1 MKSFL
6 STIASVLLLFN
17 GFGALYGG
25 WNLITHPDG
34 STLGMS
40 VDVLAHSPF
49 HDFLIPGIVL
59 FISNGISSIAAFIG
73 FMNKPRKLVWLVWAQ
88 GIILLGWLIVQL
100 VMIETLHPLQFILG
114 AVGVAL
120 LWLGREIADKDN
132 R

>member
-6 STIASVLLLFN
+6 STIASILLLFN

-25 WNLITHPDG
+25 WNLISHPDG
-34 STLGMS
+34 SSLGMS
-40 VDVLAHSPF
+40 VSLLSPSPF

-59 FISNGISSIAAFIG
+59 FVSNGLASIGAFIG
-73 FMNKPRKLVWLVWAQ
+73 IMLKPRKLAWMVWAQ
-88 GIILLGWLIVQL
+88 GVILLIWLFVQIL
-100 VMIETLHPLQFILG
+100 LIETLHPLQFILG

-120 LWLGREIADKDN
+120 IISGRSLARKED